1 MPETNDDATKF
12 AHSQDARDFLNTI
25 TQEAFADADYLDAL
39 FDEPQIANDLPH
51 PSRRRT
57 EPVTAPRKRHMR
69 RSRASRSRSSAAFV
83 FLILGLAVTL
93 LGLLYVNTNSDNNE
107 VAKCASS
114 AAEITNFAGVSSTPS
129 QKATEKEEAVG
140 SLPSLSK
147 QENASP
153 VIGVELFP
161 DDDLKNVAVPHN
173 PTPPG
178 SPSIEIQNTEAYRNL
193 MAKAI
198 RRLKKESKNHP
209 RTPSL
214 PGLPTIGNRI
224 PKQAVKPIPTTAANA
239 EAIVDSTLAAAPV
252 ASSTTSPKTKDTQR
266 VDKTNDLTTSNVEK
280 PTPAVTTEYVAK
292 PIKISDAK
300 IGDRAVGANPL
311 GSEGL
316 DENVFYEIPHYVY
329 QLRFNDEDGSEWQVN
344 LLRPYNWLAISPTR
358 IRDGF
363 DGRPLNDDD
372 LLFDDYFPI
381 LPFPQ
386 SYYLDVWLESEEISF
401 QGWANVAA
409 VDQTITIKPGK
420 GNLVTGTFK
429 HLATE
434 VYDLYIEGQEKP
446 IGCTK
451 THPFWSVDRQ
461 EFVPVDEL
469 YQNERVQC
477 LNGNV
482 RRAID
487 LQRRPKPETVYNL
500 EIFNEH
506 VYCVTTDGILVH
518 NHCHDIPKDAEK
530 FLRYVSEDELKSMG
544 YVRYWKKM
552 KKGSTVF
559 LPPRGLVLLEGTPKK
574 NVAELWGKVD
584 PQKLPSKKRDYSFK
598 MTIYMDKRIR
608 EKLAD
613 WGSQIE
619 ECLAHDGTLAI
630 PAKLL
635 PAFNKLIIRISV
647 TKLK

>member
-1 MPETNDDATKF
+1 MQDPNGVAAPEIAQGQNAREDLNALTK
-12 AHSQDARDFLNTI
+12 A
-25 TQEAFADADYLDAL
+25 AFADANYLDSL
-39 FDEPQIANDLPH
+39 FNEPEIANDVPR
-51 PSRRRT
+51 PSRRRAH
-57 EPVTAPRKRHMR
+57 PVTAPRKRQKL
-69 RSRASRSRSSAAFV
+69 RAKAAHARNSALLAFLLLCLV
-83 FLILGLAVTL
+83 LTL
-93 LGLLYVNTNSDNNE
+93 LDFLHVDSKRVDNE

-114 AAEITNFAGVSSTPS
+114 AAEITNFAGVSSAPS

-161 DDDLKNVAVPHN
+161 DDDLKNVAVPPN

-224 PKQAVKPIPTTAANA
+224 PKQAVKPIPTTASNA
-239 EAIVDSTLAAAPV
+239 EAIVDSTLAVAPV

-429 HLATE
+429 HMATE

-461 EFVPVDEL
+461 EFVPVVEL

-477 LNGNV
+477 LDGSV

-518 NHCHDIPKDAEK
+518 NHCHERLRKADK
-530 FLRYVSEDELKSMG
+530 FIRYVSQEELTAMGLPKFGNKIKGKQFFGPHGLVTKKNDAFKNIAELKG
-544 YVRYWKKM
+544 E
-552 KKGSTVF
+552 VF
-559 LPPRGLVLLEGTPKK
+559 
-574 NVAELWGKVD
+574 
-584 PQKLPSKKRDYSFK
+584 PSHLKADKSKYSFK
-598 MTIYMDKRIR
+598 ITIYVD
-608 EKLAD
+608 EKTRNDLAK
-613 WGSQIE
+613 WGVKPCSG
-619 ECLAHDGTLAI
+619 HGGTLAI
-630 PAKLL
+630 PRDYLDR
-635 PAFNKLIIRISV
+635 FNEHIIGISV
-647 TKLK
+647 EKL